1 MAFYLMYIF
10 LIFGRDGLSLI
21 ITCKG
26 MELRK
31 RCDVWHDF
39 GHTKFSLRL
48 LELVFL
54 DILKH
59 GGGSSVMWK
68 LWQNLKK
75 ICKPRT
81 KAVYS

>member
-10 LIFGRDGLSLI
+10 FIFGRGGLSLI

-31 RCDVWHDF
+31 RCEVWHDF

-48 LELVFL
+48 LELVLF
-54 DILKH
+54 
-59 GGGSSVMWK
+59 G
-68 LWQNLKK
+68 
-75 ICKPRT
+75 
-81 KAVYS
+81 YF

>member
-10 LIFGRDGLSLI
+10 LIFGCDGLSLI

-31 RCDVWHDF
+31 RCEVWHDF

-59 GGGSSVMWK
+59 GGGSSHYALSDVET
-68 LWQNLKK
+68 LAELEENL
-75 ICKPRT
+75 
-81 KAVYS
+81 